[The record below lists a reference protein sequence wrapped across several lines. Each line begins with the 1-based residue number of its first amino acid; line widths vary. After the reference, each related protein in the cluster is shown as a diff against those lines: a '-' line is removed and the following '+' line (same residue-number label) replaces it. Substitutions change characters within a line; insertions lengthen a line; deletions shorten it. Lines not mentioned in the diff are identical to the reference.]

1 MDLTQAENDAL
12 DLALEEVVWARQDD
26 PDLSDADLW
35 TYGRSRYGYWL
46 QSPALRQALRPVAR
60 R

>member
-1 MDLTQAENDAL
+1 MDLTQAESDAL
-12 DLALEEVVWARQDD
+12 DLALEEVMWARQDE
-26 PDLSDADLW
+26 PDLPDADLW

-46 QSPALRQALRPVAR
+46 QIIKAR